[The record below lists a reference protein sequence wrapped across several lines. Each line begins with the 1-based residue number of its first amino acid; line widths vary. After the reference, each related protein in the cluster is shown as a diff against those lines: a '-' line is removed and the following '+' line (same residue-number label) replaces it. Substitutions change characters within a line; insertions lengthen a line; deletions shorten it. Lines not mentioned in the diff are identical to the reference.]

1 MLAPVISDAAQV
13 GTDVAFGSVGA
24 SVWNLLLVPLFLPSL
39 LVSSFAISQSLEFSP
54 LIHNNKD
61 RLQS

>member
-1 MLAPVISDAAQV
+1 MLAPVISDAVQV
-13 GTDVAFGSVGA
+13 ETDVAFGSVGA
-24 SVWNLLLVPLFLPSL
+24 SVGNLLLVPPFLPSL